1 MRHPSRHVC
10 EHFLLLGFVL
20 IWTVFSS
27 ALPARADIYMYIDS
41 QGVLHFTNTPT
52 SSNYKLYIKERPAKQ
67 SLAQTTRQFD
77 QFIQEASAKHGI
89 AFALLKALI
98 KVESDFNPK
107 AVSRSGALGLMQIM
121 PDNVAAFN
129 IRDPFDPWENI
140 MGGAWYLRKLLQRFD
155 GQLPLA
161 LAAYNAGP
169 TIVEQYRGVPPFRET
184 EAFVKKVMSY
194 YYTFKK
200 G

>member
-1 MRHPSRHVC
+1 MRHPSRHFC
-10 EHFLLLGFVL
+10 EHLLLMGFALV
-20 IWTVFSS
+20 WMVFSS
-27 ALPARADIYMYIDS
+27 TLPVRADIYMYIDS

-67 SLAQTTRQFD
+67 SMAQTTKQFD
-77 QFIQEASAKHGI
+77 QFIKEASEKHGI
-89 AFALLKALI
+89 AIPLLKALI

-107 AVSRSGALGLMQIM
+107 AVSRTGALGLMQIM
-121 PDNVAAFN
+121 PDNIAAFN
-129 IRDPFDPWENI
+129 IGDPFDPWENI
-140 MGGAWYLRKLLQRFD
+140 MGGAWYLRQLLQRFD

-194 YYTFKK
+194 YYAFKK